1 MNDGI
6 SGITVR
12 LVSDVNVAFLEEEAS
27 LPLFTRPRASFPSEA
42 LKAIAFGG
50 VTATVGPSDS
60 LDSRILRLKGRSG
73 EIVFEQMIVLDI

>member
-6 SGITVR
+6 FGIRVR

-27 LPLFTRPRASFPSEA
+27 LPLFTRPRAIFPNET
-42 LKAIAFGG
+42 LRAIAFGG

-60 LDSRILRLKGRSG
+60 LDTRILRLQGRGG
-73 EIVFEQMIVLDI
+73 EIVFEQTIVLDI